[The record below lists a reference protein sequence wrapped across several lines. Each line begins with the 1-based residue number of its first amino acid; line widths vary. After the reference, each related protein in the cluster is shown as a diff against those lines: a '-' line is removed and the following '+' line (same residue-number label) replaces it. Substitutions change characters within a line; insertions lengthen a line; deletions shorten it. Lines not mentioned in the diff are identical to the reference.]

1 MTRFSNDFA
10 RNRVLMNIMQ
20 MPNKIIAVPDPV
32 IGKSSLP
39 YFRIAADDAA
49 ECMRIRALNQLHRTF
64 YGYVTGGGEQE
75 MNMIGHED
83 KRMQRIAALAPVV
96 VNSFQEQSRVRFHNE
111 EPAPLPCREG
121 HKIGSGRRKESCR
134 FQVKPQRLK
143 PNILSK
149 ANSARVELVPFPV
162 HFFSLFPV
170 LEMTDRLDFLLK
182 QPTLGAQG

>member
-1 MTRFSNDFA
+1 
-10 RNRVLMNIMQ
+10 MNIMQ

-64 YGYVTGGGEQE
+64 YGYVTSRGEQE

-83 KRMQRIAALAPVV
+83 KRMQRIAPLAPLVV
-96 VNSFQEQSRVRFHNE
+96 KSFQEQSRVGVSHKKS
-111 EPAPLPCREG
+111 ASLPCRER
-121 HKIGSGRRKESCR
+121 HEIGSGRRKESCG

-149 ANSARVELVPFPV
+149 TNSARVELVPFPA
-162 HFFSLFPV
+162 LFNHLNFI
-170 LEMTDRLDFLLK
+170 LEKALK
-182 QPTLGAQG
+182 HRFRTGHALIVTLTR